1 MNVTLHHRKTKLS
14 FFGEI
19 IPKIKSVEIPK
30 HAAALAFYAISA
42 MAPLIIIFVSLSGL
56 IIDQSIAET
65 RLLTF
70 FQNRVGEQSTSF
82 INDLIE
88 SLKQSKSHL
97 TFSFIGFF
105 ITFYGLS
112 HFFNT
117 LKGSFFA
124 IFGVKLGLDE
134 NLKKTFLNYLKS
146 LGFSVYLVFLIL
158 MIVFISVI
166 APLILSFSA
175 NFFGLEFFAKS
186 QLLNFFLVFVSTIL
200 LLTLMYKT
208 VGSKKTTWKSSLTG
222 AIICTIL
229 FGFLNA
235 ALILYFNLF
244 YTNDAVYGA
253 SGSFIAV
260 LLWVYY
266 STQVLLIGAIV
277 AAISKTNPVV
287 YLK

>member
-14 FFGEI
+14 FLGEI

-42 MAPLIIIFVSLSGL
+42 IAPMIIIFVSVSGL
-56 IIDQSIAET
+56 IIDQSIAEA
-65 RLLTF
+65 RLLNF
-70 FQNRVGEQSTSF
+70 FQNRVGEQAGSF
-82 INDLIE
+82 IRDLIQ
-88 SLKQSKSHL
+88 SLKESKSHL

-105 ITFYGLS
+105 ITIYGLW

-117 LKGSFFA
+117 LKAAFFA
-124 IFGVKLGLDE
+124 IFGVSLDLDR

-146 LGFSVYLVFLIL
+146 LAYSFYLVFLVL
-158 MIVFISVI
+158 MIVFISI
-166 APLILSFSA
+166 ITPFILGFSA

-186 QLLNFFLVFVSTIL
+186 QVLNFSLVFISTIL

-208 VGSKKTTWKSSLTG
+208 VSGKKTTWKSSVTG
-222 AIICTIL
+222 AILCTIL

-244 YTNDAVYGA
+244 YTHDAVYGA
-253 SGSFIAV
+253 SGSFIAI

-266 STQVLLIGAIV
+266 STQVLLIGAVV